1 MTKEIGIFGAGCFWG
16 VEESFLNTDGV
27 VDTEVGYIGGTTSNP
42 SYEDV
47 CRDNTNHAEAV
58 RVFYDS
64 EIIIYEDLL
73 DIFFNIHD
81 PATLNRQGYDIGT
94 QYRSAIFYLD
104 DSQKIMSEKKI
115 KILNED
121 TFQNKITTTIEK
133 STTFWVA
140 EEYHQK
146 YIRKKKDRKYFSF

>member
-27 VDTEVGYIGGTTSNP
+27 VDTEVGYIGGTISNP
-42 SYEDV
+42 SYDDV
-47 CRDNTNHAEAV
+47 CRGNTNHAEAV

-73 DIFFNIHD
+73 GVFFNIHD
-81 PATLNRQGYDIGT
+81 PTTFNRQGYDIGT

-146 YIRKKKDRKYFSF
+146 YIRKKKDRKYFGF